1 MPNQFLSPEGDLEN
15 YFVTEYQLIDQ
26 YIGDELW
33 TWGQGS
39 YGRLGNDTAT
49 NKSTPVTTS
58 AGGTNWKQV
67 SSGGAHCAAIKTDGT
82 LWTWGRGT
90 FGQLGTNHTTE
101 RSTPVTTFAGGT
113 NWKQVSSGGY
123 YTAAIK
129 TDGTLWTWGRGAEGQ
144 LGTNGFADKNSPVT
158 TFAGGTNWKQV
169 SAGNRHCAAIKT
181 DGTLWTWGYSS
192 NGQLGRTSA
201 SFIRLTPVT
210 TFAGGTNWADT
221 PTAEPEDLYTI
232 SAGIVNSVAIKTDG
246 TLWTWGD
253 GYSGQLGTND
263 RTTRST
269 PVTTFAG
276 GTNWKQVSSGQEQ
289 IAAIKTDGTL
299 WIWGRGF
306 NGQLGTNISYS
317 NTDFIQTP
325 VTTFAGGTNW
335 KQVSAGYRFT
345 KAIKTDG
352 TLWTWGG
359 AYNAPFQEGSG
370 TNWKQVSSGRVYTA
384 AIKTDGT
391 LWTWG
396 SGTDGQLGTNDT
408 TTRNTPVTTFAGGT
422 NWKQVSSG
430 FYHCAAIKTDGTLW
444 TWGQGSYGK
453 LGTND
458 TTNKSTPVTT
468 FAGGTNWKQVS
479 GGGNQTAAIKTDGTL
494 WTWGRNTNGQLGTN
508 DTTTRTTP
516 VTTFAGGT
524 NWKQVSSGS
533 AHCAALLDDG
543 VNKQL
548 FLFGNN
554 SNSQLGFPITISIP
568 DQVEGN
574 HTNWKQVS
582 SGGIHCAAIKTDGT
596 LWTWGQGAFGQL
608 GTGDSTTRSTPV
620 ITFVGGT
627 NWKQVSAGTEHTA
640 AIKTDGTLWTWGSVG
655 YGRLGRT
662 SANANR
668 LTPVTT
674 FAGGTNWA
682 DTPTAEPEDLY
693 TISAGIDN
701 YCSAIKTD
709 GTLWT
714 WGLGVSGQLGTN
726 DTTTRITPVTTSA
739 GGTTWKQVSSGSAHC
754 AAIKTDGT
762 LWTWGSGGQGR
773 LGTND
778 TTQRLTPSTTFSGGT
793 NWKQVSVGRDHTAAI
808 KTDGTLWTW
817 GSGTDGRLGDNDTT
831 QRSTPVTTFV
841 GGTNWKQVSSGGYHC
856 AAIKTDGTL
865 WTWGRGSDG
874 RLGRSN
880 GSVNRLT
887 PVTTFAGGTNWADTP
902 TAEPEDLYTIS
913 AGNQTAAI
921 KTDGT
926 LWTWGTGGNG
936 QLGNNTA
943 TSRDTPVTTFA
954 GGTNW
959 KQVSSGSQHCAAIK
973 TDGTLWTWGS
983 GTDGRLGDNTT
994 TSKSTPVTTFAG
1006 GTNWKQVSAGT
1017 RHCAAIKTDGT
1028 LWTWGYNGYSGRL
1041 GTNDNTTRNTP
1052 VTTFAGGTNWKQVSS
1067 GDRHCAAIKTDGTL
1081 WTWGAGFNAQLGV
1094 NQYTYCITPVTT
1106 FAGGTNWKQVSSG
1119 GYHCAA
1125 IKTDGTLWT
1134 WGSGGYGRLGTND
1147 TTSKLT
1153 PVTTFAGGTNWKQ
1166 VSGGNG
1172 HCAAIKTDGTLWTWG
1187 RNINGQLGTND
1198 TTTRTTPVTTFAGGT
1213 NWKQVSAASANG
1225 YSTVAL
1231 LDDGVNK
1238 QLFLFGSNSSG
1249 QLGFPPPNII
1259 PDQVEGNST
1268 NWKQVSSGSQ
1278 HCAAIK
1284 TDGTLWTWGQ
1294 GYAGRLGTNDNTTR
1308 NTPVTTFAGG
1318 TNWKQV
1324 SAGNAQCAAI
1334 KTDGTLWV
1342 WGYNNNGQLGTNDTT
1357 TRTTP
1362 VTTFAG
1368 GTNWKQVSSGN
1379 SHTVA
1384 LLDDGGNKQLFLFGR
1399 NNNGQ
1404 LGSPAADISPDQVEG
1419 NSTNWKQVSSGSR
1432 HCAAIKTDGTLW
1444 TWGRG
1449 NEGQLG
1455 NNDTSTRSTPVTT
1468 FAGGTNWKQVSA
1480 GNAQCAAV
1488 TAGISPEYP
1497 LS

>member
-1 MPNQFLSPEGDLEN
+1 MPTFYNFREN
-15 YFVTEYQLIDQ
+15 GLNYSFDDIFVPVDAFRQ
-26 YIGDELW
+26 GNLW
-33 TWGQGS
+33 VWGTDTFGA
-39 YGRLGNDTAT
+39 LGT
-49 NKSTPVTTS
+49 NNGGNVYTPVTTLT
-58 AGGTNWKQV
+58 GGNNWISV
-67 SSGGAHCAAIKTDGT
+67 SYSYVHCTAIKTDGT
-82 LWTWGRGT
+82 LWTWGRNGY
-90 FGQLGTNHTTE
+90 GQLGTNDTTH
-101 RSTPVTTFAGGT
+101 RATPVTTFAGGTNWKQASGLYAPAAIKTDGTLWLWGYNPFGQLGVNDTTNRATPVTTFAGGT
-113 NWKQVSSGGY
+113 NWKQVSGSGSH
-123 YTAAIK
+123 TAAIK
-129 TDGTLWTWGRGAEGQ
+129 TDGTLWIWGSNDYEA
-144 LGTNGFADKNSPVT
+144 LGINASGNRTTPVT

-169 SAGNRHCAAIKT
+169 SASGNIT
-181 DGTLWTWGYSS
+181 
-192 NGQLGRTSA
+192 
-201 SFIRLTPVT
+201 
-210 TFAGGTNWADT
+210 
-221 PTAEPEDLYTI
+221 
-232 SAGIVNSVAIKTDG
+232 
-246 TLWTWGD
+246 
-253 GYSGQLGTND
+253 
-263 RTTRST
+263 
-269 PVTTFAG
+269 
-276 GTNWKQVSSGQEQ
+276 
-289 IAAIKTDGTL
+289 AAIKTDGTL

-317 NTDFIQTP
+317 NSDYIQTP

-396 SGTDGQLGTNDT
+396 NGNDGQLGTNDT

-508 DTTTRTTP
+508 DTTQRLTP
-516 VTTFAGGT
+516 STTFAGGT

-596 LWTWGQGAFGQL
+596 LWTWGRGADGRL
-608 GTGDSTTRSTPV
+608 GTGDSTDRSTPV

-627 NWKQVSAGTEHTA
+627 NWKQVS
-640 AIKTDGTLWTWGSVG
+640 SG
-655 YGRLGRT
+655 Y
-662 SANANR
+662 
-668 LTPVTT
+668 
-674 FAGGTNWA
+674 
-682 DTPTAEPEDLY
+682 
-693 TISAGIDN
+693 
-701 YCSAIKTD
+701 
-709 GTLWT
+709 
-714 WGLGVSGQLGTN
+714 
-726 DTTTRITPVTTSA
+726 
-739 GGTTWKQVSSGSAHC
+739 AHC

-762 LWTWGSGGQGR
+762 LWTWGSGG
-773 LGTND
+773 
-778 TTQRLTPSTTFSGGT
+778 
-793 NWKQVSVGRDHTAAI
+793 
-808 KTDGTLWTW
+808 
-817 GSGTDGRLGDNDTT
+817 
-831 QRSTPVTTFV
+831 
-841 GGTNWKQVSSGGYHC
+841 Y
-856 AAIKTDGTL
+856 
-865 WTWGRGSDG
+865 G
-874 RLGRSN
+874 RLGRTSAN
-880 GSVNRLT
+880 ANRLT

-926 LWTWGTGGNG
+926 LWTWGSGADGR
-936 QLGNNTA
+936 LGNNTA
-943 TSRDTPVTTFA
+943 TSRNTPVTTFA

-1041 GTNDNTTRNTP
+1041 GTNDSTTRSTP
-1052 VTTFAGGTNWKQVSS
+1052 STTFSGGTNWKQVSS

-1094 NQYTYCITPVTT
+1094 NQYTYRITPVTT

-1238 QLFLFGSNSSG
+1238 QLFLFGSNDSG
-1249 QLGFPPPNII
+1249 KLGFPPPNII

-1308 NTPVTTFAGG
+1308 
-1318 TNWKQV
+1318 
-1324 SAGNAQCAAI
+1324 
-1334 KTDGTLWV
+1334 D
-1342 WGYNNNGQLGTNDTT
+1342 
-1357 TRTTP
+1357 TP

-1379 SHTVA
+1379 AQCAAIKTDGTLWTWGGGYGGKLGTNDTTNKSTPVTTFAGGTNWKQVSSGGYHIVA

-1419 NSTNWKQVSSGSR
+1419 NSTNWKQVSSGR
-1432 HCAAIKTDGTLW
+1432 QHCAAIKTDGTLW
-1444 TWGRG
+1444 TWGQG
-1449 NEGQLG
+1449 YGGKLG
-1455 NNDTSTRSTPVTT
+1455 TNDTTNKSTPVTT
-1468 FAGGTNWKQVSA
+1468 FAGGTIWKQVSA